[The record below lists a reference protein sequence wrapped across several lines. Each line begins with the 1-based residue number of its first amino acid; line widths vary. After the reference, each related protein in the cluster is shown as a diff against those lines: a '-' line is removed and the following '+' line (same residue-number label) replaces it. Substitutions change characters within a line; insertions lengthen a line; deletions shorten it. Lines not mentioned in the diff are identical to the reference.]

1 MQFYVLSCKSKG
13 VFNSKLKPLYTAF
26 LNSMKLYE
34 YRIGMKFDKDLLA
47 VEQKI
52 YLMKIVN
59 VYIVYDLDAW
69 PRNPTNNFKFK
80 NCLFGATTIVKN
92 NDKEKYV
99 YNRYGITFD
108 SAVHPVLIMTLLE
121 IL

>member
-1 MQFYVLSCKSKG
+1 MQFYVLSWKSKG

-47 VEQKI
+47 VEEKI

>member
-1 MQFYVLSCKSKG
+1 
-13 VFNSKLKPLYTAF
+13 
-26 LNSMKLYE
+26 MKLYE